1 MRTTIDPKIQRAAV
15 EALAGRYGGI
25 AVVRPDNGEV
35 LALAGIAQ
43 SRRSRPARRSR
54 S

>member
-1 MRTTIDPKIQRAAV
+1 MRTTIDPKVQRAAV

-25 AVVRPDNGEV
+25 AVVRPRTGEV

-43 SRRSRPARRSR
+43 SAPQPPG
-54 S
+54 